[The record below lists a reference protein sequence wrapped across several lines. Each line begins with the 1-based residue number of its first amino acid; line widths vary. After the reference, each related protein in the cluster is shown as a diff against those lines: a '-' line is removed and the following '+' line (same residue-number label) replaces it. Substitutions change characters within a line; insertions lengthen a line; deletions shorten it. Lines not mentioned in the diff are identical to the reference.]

1 MNAPANIKRGPA
13 LRIDES
19 DHERALAAAISI
31 HCPNQSDFAM
41 ACRVDIATM
50 RDQAAAGM
58 FRAGPSAAALL
69 GVVARV
75 GSSAAYAP
83 ASDRDLVMTRSALR
97 QTIDAARALER
108 ARVDG

>member
-1 MNAPANIKRGPA
+1 MNAPAQIRP
-13 LRIDES
+13 DES
-19 DHERALAAAISI
+19 IHGTVAERALRHAISI
-31 HCPNQSDFAM
+31 HCPDQSEFAM

-108 ARVDG
+108 AKVDG

>member
-1 MNAPANIKRGPA
+1 MNAPTQIRP
-13 LRIDES
+13 DES
-19 DHERALAAAISI
+19 IHGTVNERALRHAISI
-31 HCPNQSDFAM
+31 HCPNQSEFAM

-50 RDQAAAGM
+50 RDTAAAGV

-75 GSSAAYAP
+75 GSSSVYAP